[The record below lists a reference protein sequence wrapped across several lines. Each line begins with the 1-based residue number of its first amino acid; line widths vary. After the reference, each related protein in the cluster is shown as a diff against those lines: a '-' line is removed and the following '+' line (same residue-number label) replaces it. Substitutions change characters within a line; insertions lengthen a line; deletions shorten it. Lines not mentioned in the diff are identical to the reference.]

1 MTSNQDPTPPT
12 DPTPPAGPDKPPP
25 TQIPQVD
32 ASDPDSASLQYS
44 QFRTGLS
51 AKRTDMS
58 TERTGMSRERT
69 DMSKERTDMSK
80 ERTAMSTERTDM
92 STARTDMSKRRTG
105 MSFQRT
111 RMSADRT
118 LMSVIRTSLSLIS
131 FGFTIVQAFEKLAIN
146 KLLHDSHATRNFGVS
161 LVCLG
166 IIMLA
171 IGILYHLRFMQ
182 GLRHTREEMTENGL
196 IHGES
201 VFPTSFTLV
210 TAIILLGIGVVAVLS
225 IVLNIGPFG

>member
-1 MTSNQDPTPPT
+1 
-12 DPTPPAGPDKPPP
+12 
-25 TQIPQVD
+25 
-32 ASDPDSASLQYS
+32 
-44 QFRTGLS
+44 
-51 AKRTDMS
+51 
-58 TERTGMSRERT
+58 
-69 DMSKERTDMSK
+69 
-80 ERTAMSTERTDM
+80 
-92 STARTDMSKRRTG
+92 